1 MTVPKMTVL
10 SIKPASN
17 QWTLHL
23 SSSTLKKI
31 GRNSAT
37 VSLGAEGIKKRV
49 GLSSMAPAATSI
61 VSKVRLSNRS
71 GSLVAGPVIGILTV
85 KRGDG
90 FKGNKKNF
98 IDIIQTAKSLGAIVY
113 VFNVEDIDWS
123 TRTTGA
129 YFYQESTGAWIYLAE
144 TPLPQ
149 VVYNRIPYRE
159 DEQKGYVQSTI
170 RQLMSIPSLHLFNHH
185 FFNKWDLY
193 DKLSQNPKVA
203 EYIPETRKL
212 KGLKDLSQ
220 MVSKYPLLY
229 LKPISGKA
237 GKGIMAIQSHA
248 NHYTLKQRIGSQLAV
263 NNFQSEKDL
272 WNQIKKKVQVGY
284 VIQQG
289 IPLATFEERP
299 FDIRVLVQKDGKGVW
314 GLSGVGIRVAGKNS
328 ITTHVPRGGSIA
340 LPEEVFRS
348 YMSETEYEAFMTRLK
363 KTVLELADAL
373 EESYQN
379 LGEFSMDIGINRRG
393 QLWFFEANAKPMK
406 FDEPHIR
413 KTSLERIVQYSQYL
427 ANLDAKEDE
436 SIASQASNS

>member
-1 MTVPKMTVL
+1 MPIPKMTVL
-10 SIKPASN
+10 SIKPN
-17 QWTLHL
+17 TNEWTLHL
-23 SSSTLKKI
+23 SSSILKKI
-31 GRNSAT
+31 GKTSVT

-49 GLSSMAPAATSI
+49 SLTALTPPSTSI

-71 GSLVAGPVIGILTV
+71 GSLTAGPFIGIMTV
-85 KRGDG
+85 KRGAS

-98 IDIIQTAKSLGAIVY
+98 IDIIQTAKSLGAVVY

-123 TRTTGA
+123 SHTTGA
-129 YFYQESTGAWIYLAE
+129 YFYQESSDAWIYLAQ

-159 DEQKGYVQSTI
+159 DEQKGYVQSAI
-170 RQLMSIPSLHLFNHH
+170 RQLNKVPSLHLFNHH

-193 DKLSQNPKVA
+193 YKLGQNSRVSH
-203 EYIPETRKL
+203 YIPETRKL
-212 KGLKDLSQ
+212 KSLKDFSQ
-220 MVSKYPLLY
+220 MVSKHPLLY

-237 GKGIMAIQSHA
+237 GKGIMTIQSST
-248 NHYTLKQRIGSQLAV
+248 NRYVLKQRVGSRLMSSS
-263 NNFQSEKDL
+263 FDTEIHL
-272 WNQIKKKVQVGY
+272 WNQIKKKVKEGY

-289 IPLATFEERP
+289 IPLATFDERP
-299 FDIRVLVQKDGKGVW
+299 FDIRVLVQKDGKGMW

-340 LPEEVFRS
+340 SPEDVFRS
-348 YMSETEYEAFMTRLK
+348 YMSEAEYEAFMIRLK

-373 EESYQN
+373 EESYKN
-379 LGEFSMDIGINRRG
+379 LGECSMDIGINRKG
-393 QLWFFEANAKPMK
+393 ELWFFEANAKPMK

-427 ANLDAKEDE
+427 VSLGAKEDD
-436 SIASQASNS
+436 SIANQASNS

>member
-10 SIKPASN
+10 SIQPDTN

-23 SSSTLKKI
+23 SSSALKKI
-31 GRNSAT
+31 GKNSAT
-37 VSLGAEGIKKRV
+37 VCLGAEGIKKRV
-49 GLSSMAPAATSI
+49 SLSPLAPSSTSI

-71 GSLVAGPVIGILTV
+71 GSLVAGPIIGILTV
-85 KRGDG
+85 KRGAG
-90 FKGNKKNF
+90 FKGNKKNY

-129 YFYQESTGAWIYLAE
+129 YFYQESSSTWNYLAQ

-159 DEQKGYVQSTI
+159 DEEKGYVQSAI
-170 RQLMSIPSLHLFNHH
+170 RQLISMPTLHLFNHH

-193 DKLSQNPKVA
+193 DKLSHNPRVA
-203 EYIPETRKL
+203 HYIPESRKL
-212 KGLKDLSQ
+212 RSFKDLSQ
-220 MVSKYPLLY
+220 MISNHPLLY

-237 GKGIMAIQSHA
+237 GKGIMTIQRSSSH
-248 NHYTLKQRIGSQLAV
+248 YVLKQRVGNQLAASS
-263 NNFQSEKDL
+263 FHSEMDL
-272 WNQIKKKVQVGY
+272 WNQIKKKVHIGY

-289 IPLATFEERP
+289 IPLATFDGRS

-340 LPEEVFRS
+340 LPENVFRS
-348 YMSETEYEAFMTRLK
+348 YMSESDYEALMIRLE

-373 EESYQN
+373 EGSYRN
-379 LGEFSMDIGINRRG
+379 LGEFSMDIGINRTG

-413 KTSLERIVQYSQYL
+413 KISLERIIQYSLYL
-427 ANLDAKEDE
+427 ASLNAKGDE
-436 SIASQASNS
+436 SVASETSNS